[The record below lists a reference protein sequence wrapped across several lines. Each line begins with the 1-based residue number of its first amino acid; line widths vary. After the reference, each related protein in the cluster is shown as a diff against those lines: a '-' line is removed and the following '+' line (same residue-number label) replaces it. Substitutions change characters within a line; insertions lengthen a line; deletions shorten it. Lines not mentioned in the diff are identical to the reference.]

1 MELIPRFLEPPAS
14 SFFLFG
20 PRGTG
25 KSTFI
30 HQSFPD
36 ALYIDLLDPE
46 QARALS
52 ARPERLKEL
61 VAGKSEPGRVV
72 IDEIQRV
79 PELLPVVHGLIESR
93 RGSTFALTGSSRE
106 KIETNGD

>member
-1 MELIPRFLEPPAS
+1 MELAPRFLEPPVS

-20 PRGTG
+20 PRETG

-30 HQSFPD
+30 HQSFSD

-52 ARPERLKEL
+52 SRPERPKEL
-61 VAGKSEPGRVV
+61 VAGRSEAGRVV

-79 PELLPVVHGLIESR
+79 PELLPFVHGLSNQER
-93 RGSTFALTGSSRE
+93 AQLLRLLAPARE
-106 KIETNGD
+106 N